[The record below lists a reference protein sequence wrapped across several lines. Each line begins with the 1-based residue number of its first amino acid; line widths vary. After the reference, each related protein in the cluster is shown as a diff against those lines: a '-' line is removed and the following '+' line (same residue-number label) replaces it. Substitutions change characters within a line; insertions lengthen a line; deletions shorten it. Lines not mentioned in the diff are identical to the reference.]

1 MIGLHLGFQ
10 NDYENTGFWVFPSPY
25 DSKNTGF
32 CIGSLS
38 PCFFACFLVAKM
50 RPGWSPHL
58 CNKKASKN
66 TGFWQHPDAEPCVFT
81 VIRARKN
88 PEACVFTVILETQVQ
103 PYHTLK
109 GSRSLLPS
117 LFKACGNPDATLSHF
132 EGVEVTFA

>member
-1 MIGLHLGFQ
+1 MLSCYKDEDSIQ
-10 NDYENTGFWVFPSPY
+10 ASSWQQENMQ
-25 DSKNTGF
+25 K
-32 CIGSLS
+32 
-38 PCFFACFLVAKM
+38 
-50 RPGWSPHL
+50 
-58 CNKKASKN
+58 
-66 TGFWQHPDAEPCVFT
+66 TGFWQRPDAEPCVFT

-132 EGVEVTFA
+132 EGVEATFA